1 MIISYCKCLHYDLG
15 GPLPDLH
22 SSSSM
27 YPSLRSTERCVGI
40 QLQGSSLYLK
50 KCHEQRQVQTQA
62 PLDDALPPECS
73 TANLTSI
80 WVVSYQMSPT

>member
-1 MIISYCKCLHYDLG
+1 MIISYCKCLHYDLA
-15 GPLPDLH
+15 GPLPDLR
-22 SSSSM
+22 SSS
-27 YPSLRSTERCVGI
+27 ERCVGI

-62 PLDDALPPECS
+62 PRDDALPPECS

-80 WVVSYQMSPT
+80 